1 MWLFI
6 IRSLLFQATLVVQY
20 LRRYLV
26 VFCCFALSVS
36 GLSISAFAAAQVPA
50 TEKDPGITVTTSSP
64 EARELFAAG
73 LARCQTLHLRE
84 GFQLWRKAAQV
95 DPDFALVHI
104 LLSNFSPDP
113 AERVAERDKALASR
127 SHVSAEEQ
135 LVIDWLSNSSQGHFV
150 PAIQAMNTALDQYKD
165 HKMLVWLAGMWLDEQ
180 HQWTRAAQMYEQ
192 ALKLDPTFADAWNS
206 LAYCYASSGDFDKA
220 SAAMQ
225 RYMQL
230 LPDQANPHDTYG
242 DILLLAGKFD
252 EAMEQYRTALKLDPG
267 FVESE
272 RGIADTLALMGEE
285 SRARQEYADA
295 IAKVNDKVEA
305 LRWSLLAAITYVRE
319 SDFTAADK
327 TFQNVAK
334 QAHQNGLGTVEAE
347 AYREMALYQR
357 QSTAAKTALNEAEA
371 ALHHQ
376 HQTPQSLRDQELAS
390 IMRTRVE
397 RALRDGDRK
406 LAVNSLKALEA
417 LSSGTID
424 GSIHLYYEAAAGAL
438 ALARKN
444 YSAAISHLSDN
455 DADPLSLLH
464 LMEAYKQLGRSAEAQ
479 SVATRLA
486 ALNLPTIDQAV
497 IVPAFRKTQLAAPKS
512 SVNTGNR

>member
-327 TFQNVAK
+327 AFQNVAK
-334 QAHQNGLGTVEAE
+334 QAHQNGLGIVEAE
-347 AYREMALYQR
+347 AYRGMALYQR
-357 QSTAAKTALNEAEA
+357 QSAAAKTSLIEAEA
-371 ALHHQ
+371 ALRHQ

-390 IMRTRVE
+390 IMRTQVE